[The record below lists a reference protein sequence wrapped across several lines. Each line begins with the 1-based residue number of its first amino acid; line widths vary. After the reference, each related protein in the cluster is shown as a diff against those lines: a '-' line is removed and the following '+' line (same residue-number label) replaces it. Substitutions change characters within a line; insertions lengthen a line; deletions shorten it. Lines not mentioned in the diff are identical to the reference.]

1 MRTKSEQTV
10 ETHQGLYLNCRRI
23 AGEGKRMP
31 SSLRVNFQ
39 TGKTYFHTYEFKCY
53 HKSLR
58 DNISK
63 NNGKNKTSK
72 DKKKREEKRTKV
84 IKKTE
89 ANLRKSRIYFEI
101 MYFPA
106 LSLLEMTTNAQ
117 PT

>member
-1 MRTKSEQTV
+1 
-10 ETHQGLYLNCRRI
+10 
-23 AGEGKRMP
+23 MP

-72 DKKKREEKRTKV
+72 NKKIEK
-84 IKKTE
+84 E
-89 ANLRKSRIYFEI
+89 
-101 MYFPA
+101 
-106 LSLLEMTTNAQ
+106 NAQ
-117 PT
+117 KS